1 MKYTKALGT
10 IILAINAQLAI
21 AKSIPAPAAEPFWS
35 DSPNMALSAVAFVL
49 LIAIMS
55 VVVILRKLTSNAEYF
70 TKLRELKS
78 KGGAKAVGIAIL
90 VAGASNS
97 LYAQSEE
104 VVRPPV
110 AEFPNFFSDP
120 NTVLLLL
127 LNLLL
132 LGVFIYVIRVLLKT
146 VGMLMPEAETTPE
159 VEEVDV
165 ETKILNALTDAVP
178 VEQEHE
184 IMLDHEYDG
193 IRELD
198 NNLPPWWVWMFYATI
213 IWSFAYLVYYH
224 VLPYGLS
231 QSEEYVAEVEQ
242 AEADKAAFLAL
253 AKDRVDENTVEVLT
267 GEADLSAGKA
277 IYVAN
282 CQVCHA
288 ADGGGGVGPN
298 FTDQYWMH
306 GGGIK
311 NIFTTI
317 KYGVPAKGMIAWE
330 SQLRPVQMAQVAS
343 YILTLEGT
351 TPASP
356 KEPQG
361 EIWVAPEL
369 EAAPADSTSGDTKL
383 EEDQAAGNDMTDSE
397 SAES

>member
-1 MKYTKALGT
+1 MKYTKTLGT
-10 IILAINAQLAI
+10 LILAF
-21 AKSIPAPAAEPFWS
+21 SAPAVFAQTTAEPATQPFWS
-35 DSPNMALSAVAFVL
+35 DSPNMALAAVAFVL

-78 KGGAKAVGIAIL
+78 KGTAKAIGIIVVL
-90 VAGASNS
+90 GGVSNS

-104 VVRPPV
+104 AVRPPV

-132 LGVFIYVIRVLLKT
+132 LGAFIYVIRVLLKT
-146 VGMLMPEAETTPE
+146 VGMLMPETEAAP

-165 ETKILNALTDAVP
+165 ETKILHALTDAVP

-198 NNLPPWWVWMFYATI
+198 NNLPPWWVWMFYTTI
-213 IWSFAYLVYYH
+213 IWSFVYLVYYH

-242 AEADKAAFLAL
+242 AEADKAAFLAM
-253 AKDRVDENTVEVLT
+253 AKDRVDENTVEILT
-267 GEADLSAGKA
+267 GESDLAAGKA

-282 CQVCHA
+282 CQQCHA

-298 FTDQYWMH
+298 FTDEYWLH

-311 NIFTTI
+311 NIFSTV

-343 YILTLEGT
+343 YILTLQGT
-351 TPASP
+351 TPAEP

-361 EIWVAPEL
+361 EIWVAPEV
-369 EAAPADSTSGDTKL
+369 ETAPADSTVTESDLGEEQSDDT
-383 EEDQAAGNDMTDSE
+383 EMTDPEPSE
-397 SAES
+397 S